1 MESLDRLVS
10 LMLARLETINA
21 DHGKQLDL
29 LARSYLD
36 KELNILPSIEVVK
49 RIGNYLLIKFFINKN
64 YFFIQIMFKVKVRS
78 NLKCH

>member
-36 KELNILPSIEVVK
+36 KELNIFPTTEVVK
-49 RIGNYLLIKFFINKN
+49 RIGTNLFIN
-64 YFFIQIMFKVKVRS
+64 
-78 NLKCH
+78 